1 MCLSF
6 AASSR
11 TGTPVYHI
19 MTAACRKD
27 QKGRCGC
34 TCGRGPWERTSGSQN
49 HPSLPSLL
57 DPLRL
62 ASMCN
67 ILHVPHPSFPHIIT
81 PCTGILGWACCRGRG
96 VVAAAARKQQRGHTT
111 MLGRRAMGGA
121 FLLLVVVLL
130 TAVQVRADSADLY
143 AVQCAKVKEAKCVIE
158 DMRGGRAWNGSLALA
173 LLGEISHR

>member
-1 MCLSF
+1 MSVLCCLLPYWHACLSHYDC
-6 AASSR
+6 SMQEGPK
-11 TGTPVYHI
+11 GTLWLYMWPWAVG
-19 MTAACRKD
+19 KD
-27 QKGRCGC
+27 
-34 TCGRGPWERTSGSQN
+34 ERVSEPPISTISTRPTSPRFN
-49 HPSLPSLL
+49 V
-57 DPLRL
+57 
-62 ASMCN
+62 N
-67 ILHVPHPSFPHIIT
+67 ILHVPHPFFPHIIT